1 MKRTN
6 KRNDLIRVGSNLIV
20 QQGFNTA
27 SINHIL
33 TTAGV
38 PKGSFYYY
46 FSSKEDFGLAII
58 DDFASKYQNKI
69 RIFLE
74 DEQYSPLRRLRNYFE
89 SKIADMQTCDCTD
102 GCLIGNLA
110 QELSAQNELFRVR
123 LNQIFKNWEQQ
134 FSQCLLAA
142 FETGEL
148 TDDQHLDQLA
158 KFILSGWEGAIL
170 QAKVAKSIE
179 PMETFVTILFDRVL
193 GKSKL

>member
-102 GCLIGNLA
+102 GCLI
-110 QELSAQNELFRVR
+110 
-123 LNQIFKNWEQQ
+123 
-134 FSQCLLAA
+134 
-142 FETGEL
+142 
-148 TDDQHLDQLA
+148 
-158 KFILSGWEGAIL
+158 
-170 QAKVAKSIE
+170 
-179 PMETFVTILFDRVL
+179 
-193 GKSKL
+193 